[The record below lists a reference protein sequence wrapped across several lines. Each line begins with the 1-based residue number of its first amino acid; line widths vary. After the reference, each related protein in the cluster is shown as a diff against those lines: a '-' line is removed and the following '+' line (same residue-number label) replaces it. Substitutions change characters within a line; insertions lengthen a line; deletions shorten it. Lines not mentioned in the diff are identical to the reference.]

1 MRLSLPLGLVISLA
15 CAGFSLADDPTRP
28 LYTPPDPAALALH
41 AKTAKPATPA
51 EPVLRVDY
59 LLYAP
64 QRRLVRINGEL
75 LSEGRHIQGWTV
87 TRIEWKPSL
96 DGELVS
102 LIGESVNQLG
112 EVALSATALLLV
124 TDKQ

>member
-87 TRIEWKPSL
+87 TRIESSRVLLQRGKQQLSL
-96 DGELVS
+96 PPYSTTSSNMPAQDTVHA
-102 LIGESVNQLG
+102 Q
-112 EVALSATALLLV
+112 AM
-124 TDKQ
+124 